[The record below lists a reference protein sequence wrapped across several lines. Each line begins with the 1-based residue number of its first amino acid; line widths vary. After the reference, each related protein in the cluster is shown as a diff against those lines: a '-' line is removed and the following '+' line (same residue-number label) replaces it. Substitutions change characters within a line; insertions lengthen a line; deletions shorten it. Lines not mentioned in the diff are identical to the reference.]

1 MSHFC
6 TTLTLCSSFVEW
18 FLRQRTT
25 AYKGPYDELMI
36 PLEIISLL
44 GFLMYSSLFIA
55 LLNAYQLQGGVAQTS
70 ILSCLLDRP
79 PFSSRCA
86 EIWIIMQV
94 L

>member
-1 MSHFC
+1 M
-6 TTLTLCSSFVEW
+6 
-18 FLRQRTT
+18 T